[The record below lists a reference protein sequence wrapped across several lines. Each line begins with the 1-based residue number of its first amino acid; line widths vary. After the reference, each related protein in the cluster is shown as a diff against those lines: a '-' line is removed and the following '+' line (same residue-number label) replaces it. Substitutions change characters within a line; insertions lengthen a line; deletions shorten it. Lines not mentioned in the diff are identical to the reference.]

1 MIAAD
6 ACPGILDLHE
16 ARDGHVARIRLP
28 GGYASARRLSALAAL
43 AARFGDGCVDLT
55 ARGNVQLRGIRPGA
69 ARELAQRA
77 ASAGLLPS
85 PAHDRARNITA
96 SPLSGLAGHPDL
108 RPLVLSLDRAI
119 RAHPALAALPGRFL
133 FCLDDGTGRAG
144 LGACDVGLRWH
155 SGEADLIVAGRH
167 TGLRGPAARGI
178 SRAIAAARAFL
189 DQRAAA
195 GGQRQAAAQPGQRQ
209 AAAQPGQRQAAA
221 DQPGQ
226 RQAAADQPGWRP
238 AAPGSARV
246 TGLPDGGAAVAA
258 AVGGVLG
265 DRVTDT
271 VGRLPLGPVPDT
283 SPLAV
288 VAAPLARLTA
298 PQLRLIARMVRSGEA
313 ARLTAAGR
321 VVLPLAGP
329 VDAALARL
337 AGAGLLVC
345 DDHVLS
351 AVTACSGMA
360 CASSLADVRSL
371 ATRVP
376 GLAAVHWA
384 GCSRRCGL
392 PADATA
398 VVATSAARFTSGDGA
413 ARRVLTMAARP
424 R

>member
-1 MIAAD
+1 MIVAD

-28 GGYASARRLSALAAL
+28 GGYASARRLAALAAL

-77 ASAGLLPS
+77 ALAGLLPS

-108 RPLVLSLDRAI
+108 RHLVLSLDRAI

-144 LGACDVGLRWH
+144 LGTCDVGLRWH
-155 SGEADLIVAGRH
+155 SGEADLVVAGRH
-167 TGLRGPAARGI
+167 TGLRGPAAQGI
-178 SRAIAAARAFL
+178 RRAIAAARAFL

-195 GGQRQAAAQPGQRQ
+195 GGQRPGVPDQAGQR
-209 AAAQPGQRQAAA
+209 AAV
-221 DQPGQ
+221 
-226 RQAAADQPGWRP
+226 
-238 AAPGSARV
+238 PGSARV

-258 AVGGVLG
+258 AVGGALG

-384 GCSRRCGL
+384 GCGRRCGL

-398 VVATSAARFTSGDGA
+398 VVATSAAQFTFGDGA
-413 ARRVLTMAARP
+413 ARRVLAVAARP

>member
-195 GGQRQAAAQPGQRQ
+195 GGQRQAAA
-209 AAAQPGQRQAAA
+209 A
-221 DQPGQ
+221 
-226 RQAAADQPGWRP
+226 QPGWRP

>member
-144 LGACDVGLRWH
+144 LA
-155 SGEADLIVAGRH
+155 
-167 TGLRGPAARGI
+167 
-178 SRAIAAARAFL
+178 
-189 DQRAAA
+189 
-195 GGQRQAAAQPGQRQ
+195 
-209 AAAQPGQRQAAA
+209 
-221 DQPGQ
+221 
-226 RQAAADQPGWRP
+226 
-238 AAPGSARV
+238 
-246 TGLPDGGAAVAA
+246 
-258 AVGGVLG
+258 
-265 DRVTDT
+265 
-271 VGRLPLGPVPDT
+271 
-283 SPLAV
+283 
-288 VAAPLARLTA
+288 A

-413 ARRVLTMAARP
+413 ARHVLTVAARP
-424 R
+424 